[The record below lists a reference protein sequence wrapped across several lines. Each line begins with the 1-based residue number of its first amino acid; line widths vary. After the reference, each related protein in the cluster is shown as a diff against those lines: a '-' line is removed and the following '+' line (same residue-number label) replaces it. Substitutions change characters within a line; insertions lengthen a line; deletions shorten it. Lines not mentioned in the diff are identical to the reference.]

1 MHAVDQ
7 EQARRLI
14 ADEPTYE
21 WGFGEGRSCSL
32 CGANVPYEADRDHHT
47 RWHRALAELL
57 GVGWED
63 LTRRAPADAEL
74 AAAVD
79 AVVHP
84 RGLRRLSRMA
94 TASLPWRAVPDVP
107 LGEHGTATLL
117 LGAPGVVVARSAGTG
132 RVEVRGGV
140 VHVGGHRTTLAE
152 ELRGAVGHV
161 RSVLG
166 GGRRTTPRVYGVV
179 VAPGGLEGGD
189 PDPSEVLAAA
199 GDGLADRLA
208 MLPDA
213 LSYGE
218 PETLYDRARRSTTWR
233 D

>member
-1 MHAVDQ
+1 MDP

-32 CGANVPYEADRDHHT
+32 CGANVPYEGDRDQHT

-63 LTRRAPADAEL
+63 LGRRTPSDGAL

-79 AVVHP
+79 GVVNP
-84 RGLRRLSRMA
+84 RGLRRLSRIA
-94 TASLPWRAVPDVP
+94 TAGTPWRAIPDVP
-107 LGEHGTATLL
+107 LGEHGAATLL
-117 LGAPGVVVARSAGTG
+117 FGSPGVVVARSAGDG

-140 VHVGGHRTTLAE
+140 VHVDGHRTTLAE
-152 ELRGAVGHV
+152 QVRGAVGHV
-161 RSVLG
+161 RATLEQ
-166 GGRRTTPRVYGVV
+166 GRRTTPRVYGVV
-179 VAPGGLEGGD
+179 VAPGGLVGGD
-189 PDPSEVLAAA
+189 PDPAEVLAAD

-208 MLPDA
+208 KLPEA
-213 LSYGE
+213 LVFGE
-218 PETLYDRARRSTTWR
+218 ADTLYDRARRSTTWPT
-233 D
+233 